1 MWIFVSRIFFVCRN
15 HNPVLHSWFFTGF
28 VTRVPRWVSLVE
40 QELLTLKKHMSS
52 PLVFV
57 RFMLLNLVSCVVFCE
72 SLFVLFLLVIIWS
85 VFRLTASEYSFGI
98 FKLFLLTS
106 HCIYVCIGRY
116 FTLKNNR
123 NLHVKIV
130 SLFEGF
136 ILLPTSRLLLLNSIL
151 LLMIY
156 LHIF

>member
-1 MWIFVSRIFFVCRN
+1 LWIFVSRICFVCRN

-28 VTRVPRWVSLVE
+28 VTRVPRWAPLVE
-40 QELLTLKKHMSS
+40 QELLTLKKLMSS

-57 RFMLLNLVSCVVFCE
+57 RFMLLNLVYCVAFCG
-72 SLFVLFLLVIIWS
+72 SLFVLFLLVII
-85 VFRLTASEYSFGI
+85 TASEYSFGI
-98 FKLFLLTS
+98 SKLFLLAS
-106 HCIYVCIGRY
+106 HCIYVCIGCY

-123 NLHVKIV
+123 NLHLKTA

-136 ILLPTSRLLLLNSIL
+136 ILLPTSMLLLLNSIL
-151 LLMIY
+151 FLMIY